1 VFGDKMSELVV
12 AIDMGEEAL
21 SKDDAFEQWFKDRN
35 YDIGEETIMNEY
47 VQLKYNRYSRA
58 NVVIFKY
65 EYEDEDVVFPKAI
78 IDFLES
84 LTDSKKTQV
93 SVAEDTPYGYETIVE
108 LKLGA
113 FLTAFYEDTETGE

>member
-1 VFGDKMSELVV
+1 MSELVV
-12 AIDMGEEAL
+12 AIDMGEETL
-21 SKDDAFEQWFKDRN
+21 SDDNAFEQWFKDRK

-47 VQLKYNRYSRA
+47 VELNYNRYSRA

-65 EYEDEDVVFPKAI
+65 EYEDEDVIFPKAI

-84 LTDSKKTQV
+84 LTDIKKTQV

-108 LKLGA
+108 LKLGS
-113 FLTAFYEDTETGE
+113 FLKAFYEDKESGE

>member
-1 VFGDKMSELVV
+1 MSELVV
-12 AIDMGEEAL
+12 AIDMGEETL
-21 SKDDAFEQWFKDRN
+21 SDDNAFEQWFKDRK

-47 VQLKYNRYSRA
+47 VELKYNRYSRA

-84 LTDSKKTQV
+84 LTDIKKTQV

-108 LKLGA
+108 LKLGS
-113 FLTAFYEDTETGE
+113 FLKAFYEDIESGE